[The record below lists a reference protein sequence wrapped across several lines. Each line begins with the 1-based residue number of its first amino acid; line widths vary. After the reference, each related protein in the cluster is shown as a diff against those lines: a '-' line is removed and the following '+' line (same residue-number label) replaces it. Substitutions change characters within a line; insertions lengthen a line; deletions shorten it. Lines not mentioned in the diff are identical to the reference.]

1 VEKLRGGTGCKYYPD
16 CNSCPFPKCK
26 LDEPRYPDVAPD
38 RFDEVIQIRK
48 KLLTEIVND
57 DRHNWAITNL
67 MRLRRQ
73 RKYQIDK
80 RKARQELE
88 IPIEGY
94 GRREVERGFKQIA
107 GSDTETML
115 LGAVMDFADKH
126 PLDKHHPMPYLVAF
140 QELFYRRPNL
150 RFMATVGLYGF
161 YSEKGVFLFH
171 PKKIS
176 FDENGKLLVDW
187 LKAPQSIARLVR
199 SKAKGNNNKYTRCV
213 HLDEGG
219 ADGDFSYGFWAITKE
234 PPLSH
239 KP

>member
-1 VEKLRGGTGCKYYPD
+1 MKTQYEDTGCKRYPD
-16 CNSCPFPKCK
+16 CLSCPLPKCK
-26 LDEPRYPDVAPD
+26 LDNPRYPDAAPD
-38 RFDEVIQIRK
+38 RLDEVIRIRNK
-48 KLLTEIVND
+48 RLKEIMKD
-57 DRHNWAITNL
+57 DRHNRAVTAL
-67 MRLRRQ
+67 TRLRRQ

-80 RKARQELE
+80 RRARQELQ

-107 GSDTETML
+107 GSETETML

-140 QELFYRRPNL
+140 EELFYRRPNL
-150 RFMATVGLYGF
+150 RFMAITGLHGF

-176 FDENGKLLVDW
+176 FDKNGKLLVDW
-187 LKAPQSIARLVR
+187 LKAPQPIARLVR
-199 SKAKGNNNKYTRCV
+199 SKAKRKNNKYTRCV

-219 ADGDFSYGFWAITKE
+219 ADGDFSYGFWTITKE
-234 PPLSH
+234 PPLNR
-239 KP
+239 KA